1 MRAIV
6 FFVTLSFLLLGR
18 DGNAYGGTFS
28 KSTCSLSQ
36 LSKTHIVTAS
46 QEQAILDDAQY
57 PEQEKEYLISDD
69 SEDEYGRSLLAKKW
83 RLIAGYFSIAHY
95 QSILSYLYCCY
106 GPVESLYTQ
115 ASCKYIFQRILRI

>member
-6 FFVTLSFLLLGR
+6 FLVTLSFLLLGR
-18 DGNAYGGTFS
+18 DGHAYAGTFD
-28 KSTCSLSQ
+28 KSAHSLSR
-36 LSKTHIVTAS
+36 LSKTHIVTAK

-69 SEDEYGRSLLAKKW
+69 SEDENGRTLLVKKW
-83 RLIAGYFSIAHY
+83 RLVAGYYSIAHY

-115 ASCKYIFQRILRI
+115 ASCKYILQRILKI